1 MLNKTVGIIGLGYV
15 GLPLAVEFGKI
26 KKTIGFDINKKK
38 ITELKENHDSMGE
51 VSTEDLKSA
60 DVFYTSDPS
69 NIEKAD
75 FIIVAVPTPIDKH
88 NNPDLTLVKKAS
100 ETVGKNMKKGS
111 IIVYESTVY
120 PGVTEDICKP
130 ILENMSG
137 LKCGV
142 DFKIGYSPERIN
154 PGDKKHTI
162 KDIIK
167 VVSGMDEETLDII
180 AEVYG
185 TIVRAGVHKAPS
197 IKVAEAAKVI
207 ENIQRDINIA
217 FMNELAI
224 IFRKIGVNTAEVI
237 DAASTKW
244 NFHKYTP
251 GLVGGHCIGVDP
263 YYLLY
268 KAEEAGYYPQII
280 TAGRRIN
287 DNMHKYIVEL
297 VLKDLIKKG
306 TPINNSSVTILGLTF
321 KENVSDMRNSRV
333 KYLIKELKEYGI
345 KPVAHDPLLSNGKVE
360 KEFGVKNTS
369 FEDLNCSEIIIIASP
384 HNQFFTEKYKKYF
397 EKLAES
403 KTCLIDIKG
412 AFRGK
417 KLPEGIIYQTL

>member
-1 MLNKTVGIIGLGYV
+1 MLNKTVCIVGLGYV
-15 GLPLAVEFGKI
+15 GLPLAVAFGKI

-38 ITELKENHDSMGE
+38 ITELKQGHDSMGE
-51 VSTEDLKSA
+51 VSTEDLKSENII
-60 DVFYTSDPS
+60 YTLNPSDIG
-69 NIEKAD
+69 NAD

-137 LKCGV
+137 LKCGA
-142 DFKIGYSPERIN
+142 DFKVGYSSERIN
-154 PGDKKHTI
+154 PGDKKHTV

-167 VVSGMDEETLDII
+167 VVSGIDKETLDTV

-185 TIVRAGVHKAPS
+185 TIVGAGIYKAPS
-197 IKVAEAAKVI
+197 IKVAEASKVI

-217 FMNELAI
+217 LMNELAI
-224 IFRKIGVNTAEVI
+224 IFGKLGINTLDVI
-237 DAASTKW
+237 EAASTKW

-263 YYLLY
+263 YYMLY
-268 KAEEAGYYPQII
+268 KAEEVGYHPQII
-280 TAGRRIN
+280 TAGRKIN
-287 DNMHKYIVEL
+287 DNMHKYVVEL

-306 TPINNSSVTILGLTF
+306 TPVKDSSITILGLTF
-321 KENVSDMRNSRV
+321 KENISDMRNSRV
-333 KYLIKELKEYGI
+333 KHLIKELGEYGI

-360 KEFGVKNTS
+360 REFGIKNIL
-369 FEDLNCSEIIIIASP
+369 FEGLNYSEIVIIASP
-384 HNQFFTEKYKKYF
+384 HNQFFTEKYQKYF
-397 EKLAES
+397 KKLAKK
-403 KTCLIDIKG
+403 KTYLIDIKG

-417 KLPEGIIYQTL
+417 IPEGIIYQTL